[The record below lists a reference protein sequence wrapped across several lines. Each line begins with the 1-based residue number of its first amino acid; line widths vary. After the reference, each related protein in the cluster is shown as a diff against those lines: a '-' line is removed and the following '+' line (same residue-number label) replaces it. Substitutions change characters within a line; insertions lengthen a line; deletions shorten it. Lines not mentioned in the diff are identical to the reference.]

1 MDKRDPPAP
10 RAEDPTQPDPPSA
23 KKHKTQE
30 GAKLLKDTRKDDQTA
45 RQNRL
50 AAAKAAL
57 SGSAARANA
66 LIQEAAPERE
76 SMEVRALKIK
86 DQPSSQPPSPTTRP
100 KACTW
105 QTPRVLRSTPTRPIT
120 THPCQVRLTHGPAYQ
135 HPPFSL
141 STPPPAPPTR
151 TPTWTVMIIVTPSTL
166 LP

>member
-66 LIQEAAPERE
+66 LIQEAAPKERAW
-76 SMEVRALKIK
+76 R
-86 DQPSSQPPSPTTRP
+86 
-100 KACTW
+100 
-105 QTPRVLRSTPTRPIT
+105 
-120 THPCQVRLTHGPAYQ
+120 
-135 HPPFSL
+135 
-141 STPPPAPPTR
+141 
-151 TPTWTVMIIVTPSTL
+151 
-166 LP
+166 